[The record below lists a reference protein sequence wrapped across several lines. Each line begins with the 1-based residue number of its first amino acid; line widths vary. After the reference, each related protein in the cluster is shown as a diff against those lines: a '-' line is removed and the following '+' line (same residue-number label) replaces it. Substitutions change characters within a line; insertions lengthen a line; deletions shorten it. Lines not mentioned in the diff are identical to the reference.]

1 MASFTYIDAIHAYM
15 LTKTRKFFNPYFI
28 TTAIT

>member
-1 MASFTYIDAIHAYM
+1 MASFTYIDAIHVYM
-15 LTKTRKFFNPYFI
+15 LTKIKIFFNPYSV